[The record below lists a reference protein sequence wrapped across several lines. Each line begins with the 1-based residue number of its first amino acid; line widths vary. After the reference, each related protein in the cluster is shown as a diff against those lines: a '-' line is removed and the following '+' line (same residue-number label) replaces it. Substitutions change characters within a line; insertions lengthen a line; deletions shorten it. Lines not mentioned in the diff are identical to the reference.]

1 MAWFGLI
8 ALHSLIST
16 VNSDLGAFILTTS
29 GDLSVIV
36 NKAATLAAVETLPV
50 VIPDFSL
57 EFS

>member
-16 VNSDLGAFILTTS
+16 VNSDFGALILTTS

-50 VIPDFSL
+50 VIPDLSL
-57 EFS
+57 EFT